1 MSDYKQVIKEAEL
14 ALTKG
19 AYINCIK
26 LIKLKI
32 KDYPISS
39 NPGVEL
45 RIILI
50 TALSGLNK
58 DEEALIICKELLKST
73 NLNVRENAKS
83 LIGIISSPEL
93 GTPDNWNIKFENILE
108 NKHSEL
114 KSINRKEITNKEERF
129 INIFNKPTGE
139 TRPFQKGFIL
149 FVLVILISLMTLLS
163 GCVRINNTIDMRDID
178 SISLDLEIESK
189 YIKKLPWQINFENQ
203 LKRSFPQT
211 KVTEN
216 DINFS
221 LKEKGLNLMKT
232 NIELNKILK
241 IA

>member
-93 GTPDNWNIKFENILE
+93 GVK
-108 NKHSEL
+108 
-114 KSINRKEITNKEERF
+114 
-129 INIFNKPTGE
+129 
-139 TRPFQKGFIL
+139 
-149 FVLVILISLMTLLS
+149 
-163 GCVRINNTIDMRDID
+163 
-178 SISLDLEIESK
+178 
-189 YIKKLPWQINFENQ
+189 
-203 LKRSFPQT
+203 
-211 KVTEN
+211 
-216 DINFS
+216 
-221 LKEKGLNLMKT
+221 
-232 NIELNKILK
+232 
-241 IA
+241 